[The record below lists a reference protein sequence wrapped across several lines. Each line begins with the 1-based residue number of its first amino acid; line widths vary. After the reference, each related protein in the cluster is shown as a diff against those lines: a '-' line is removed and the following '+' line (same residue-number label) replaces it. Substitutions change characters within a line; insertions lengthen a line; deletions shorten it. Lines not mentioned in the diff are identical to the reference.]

1 MTQYTKPN
9 LSQAEID
16 AVISPAYRRLWN
28 EEEQARIDA
37 DIEKNR
43 KADGVFQL
51 PSSAAGRAVKAEQ
64 LSHDF
69 IFGAHIFNYDQLG
82 TDERN
87 RRYKELY

>member
-9 LSQAEID
+9 ISQTEID
-16 AVISPAYRRLWN
+16 AVISPAYRQLWN

-51 PSSAAGRAVKAEQ
+51 PPSAAGRTVKAEQ

-69 IFGAHIFNYDQLG
+69 IFGAHIFNYDQRG
-82 TDERN
+82 RGGS
-87 RRYKELY
+87 KSPSS